1 MAIVKVTP
9 ALTAKA
15 MRETDW
21 QAQHAKSDADI
32 AREVANNPD
41 AAPILSEAETA
52 AGIARLIRHRLG
64 ISQAEFAARY
74 HVPIGTLRDW
84 EQGRKQPDAPA
95 LAYLRVIAREPAIV
109 AKALVAA

>member
-9 ALTAKA
+9 DLVAKA
-15 MRETDW
+15 MGDIDWHAQDAKTDG
-21 QAQHAKSDADI
+21 DI
-32 AREVANNPD
+32 AHEAVSNPD
-41 AAPILSEAETA
+41 ATPVLSHAETA

-64 ISQAEFAARY
+64 ISQAEFAVRY
-74 HVPIGTLRDW
+74 HVPVGTLRDW

-109 AKALVAA
+109 ARALVAA